1 MTSPISHASKTNRS
15 GVHYG
20 SPSITV
26 LSTGKRCGYQP
37 SFDTAVQYFTHLS
50 AVEVLMMTSVR
61 GLQTDTILERRM
73 DGVSMAGRLSETVT
87 FVERLQK
94 R

>member
-1 MTSPISHASKTNRS
+1 MQVRQIDLVFTTVVRQSLSFQHANVAGTSINHHLTP
-15 GVHYG
+15 
-20 SPSITV
+20 
-26 LSTGKRCGYQP
+26 L
-37 SFDTAVQYFTHLS
+37 YFTHLS
-50 AVEVLMMTSVR
+50 AVEALMMTSVR